1 MPEQVKVVVHFSN
14 HRVVK
19 GYTQDFFPNKPLFH
33 LRPVDSAS
41 AGEAMEILLKDL
53 KAIFF
58 VKDFQGNPG
67 YKDKKEFISKE
78 QSSGRKVEITF
89 VDGEILIGTTLGY
102 DPKRVGFF
110 VFPADP
116 GSNNLRV
123 FALSAAVRNV
133 RYV

>member
-1 MPEQVKVVVHFSN
+1 MAEQVKVVVHFSD

-33 LRPVDSAS
+33 LHAADGGSS
-41 AGEAMEILLKDL
+41 KEAVEIALKDL

-58 VKDFQGNPG
+58 VKDFRGNPG
-67 YKDKKEFISKE
+67 HKDQKEFIAKE

-89 VDGEILIGTTLGY
+89 TDGEIFVGTTLGY

-116 GSNNLRV
+116 ASNNLRV
-123 FALSAAVRNV
+123 FAISTAVRNV

>member
-14 HRVVK
+14 HRIVK

-33 LRPVDSAS
+33 LHPAEAAS
-41 AGEAMEILLKDL
+41 SREPFEIALKEL

-67 YKDKKEFISKE
+67 YQDKKEFIAKE

-89 VDGEILIGTTLGY
+89 IDGEILFGTTLGY

-123 FALSAAVRNV
+123 FAISTAVRNV